1 MNTLFMRKGDTQK
14 NLDKT
19 IKSVA
24 VIYHYFAL
32 YRYSVLNELM
42 KSKEIKYTLFSDQ
55 TSGNNIKT
63 INPEY
68 ANSEIKDGGLRWK
81 FVKNRWFF
89 KERFLWQ
96 KGIIRLALNGNF
108 DAFILLGNVYFIST
122 WIAAVI
128 IRFRRKKLYF
138 WTHGVTSNEKGL
150 KWFLR
155 KSLYNISDGLL
166 LYGNGAK
173 SVIQNN
179 GFKKKIHVIYNS
191 LGTADEIIIN
201 YEITNDRRTKKK
213 NELFK
218 DSNLPIIIFVGRLTY
233 YKRLDQIL
241 EASRI
246 LADEDFKINILVVG
260 DGPALK
266 SLEDL
271 AQSLNLSEYCNFY
284 GACYDNKELELLF
297 DISNICVSPGEVGL
311 TAMASL
317 GNGIPVITHDDFNFQ
332 MPEYEAIIP
341 SINGLLFKRNSVS
354 DLAFTI
360 KKWIVEHKD
369 VSHEVIKNNCHK
381 IIKEKYNSTYQATL
395 INEIILRNE

>member
-1 MNTLFMRKGDTQK
+1 MN
-14 NLDKT
+14 NLDKPV
-19 IKSVA
+19 KSVA

-42 KSKEIKYTLFSDQ
+42 KAKHIKYTFFSSR
-55 TSGNNIKT
+55 TSGNDIKT
-63 INPEY
+63 INPDY
-68 ANSEIKDGGLRWK
+68 ANSAIIDGGLRWK
-81 FVKNRWFF
+81 FIKNIWFY
-89 KERFLWQ
+89 KKRFLWQ
-96 KGIIRLALNGNF
+96 KGIIGLALKGNF

-122 WIAAVI
+122 WIAAMI
-128 IRFRRKKLYF
+128 IRFRGKKLYF

-155 KSLYNISDGLL
+155 RALYNISNGLL

-179 GFKKKIHVIYNS
+179 GFKKEIHVIYNS
-191 LGTADEIIIN
+191 LGAAEEIIIN
-201 YEITNDRRTKKK
+201 NKITNDRRINKK
-213 NELFK
+213 NELFR
-218 DSNLPIIIFVGRLTY
+218 DPNLPIIIFVGRLTY

-246 LADEDFKINILVVG
+246 LADEDFKINILFVG
-260 DGPALK
+260 DGLALK
-266 SLEDL
+266 SLKNL

-284 GACYDNKELELLF
+284 GPCYDNKELELLF
-297 DISNICVSPGEVGL
+297 DISSICVSPGEVGL
-311 TAMASL
+311 TAMTSL
-317 GNGIPVITHDDFNFQ
+317 GNGTPVITHDDFNFQ
-332 MPEYEAIIP
+332 KPEYEAIIP
-341 SINGLLFKRNSVS
+341 GINGLFFKRNSVT

-360 KKWIVEHKD
+360 KKWIDGHKNI
-369 VSHEVIKNNCHK
+369 SHEVIKNTCHK